1 MGARAPVRARF
12 WVEAVFAALAAGLML
27 LTMVSREWIEWLT
40 GTDPDGGSGALE
52 WVIVAAC
59 AAVAMVAGLLA
70 RHEWRRSLQP
80 A

>member
-1 MGARAPVRARF
+1 MVRARF
-12 WVEAVFAALAAGLML
+12 WVEAVFAALATGLML
-27 LTMVSREWIEWLT
+27 LTIVSREWIEWLT

-70 RHEWRRSLQP
+70 RHEWRRRIQP